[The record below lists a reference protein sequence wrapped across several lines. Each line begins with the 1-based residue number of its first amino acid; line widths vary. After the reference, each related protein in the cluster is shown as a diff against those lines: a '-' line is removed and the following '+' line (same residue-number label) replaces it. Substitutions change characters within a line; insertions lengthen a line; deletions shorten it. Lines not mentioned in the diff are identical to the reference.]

1 VSRKYTIPDDNVISA
16 CNSRQKQDKYS
27 KGAVLDKMVHQ
38 QMSSLIWVVLIKKTA
53 SMRSKISVVQLYEVW
68 SLPIQYFE
76 KKEALNKAKNWKAK
90 MSHELKGHGKR
101 YWTKF

>member
-1 VSRKYTIPDDNVISA
+1 
-16 CNSRQKQDKYS
+16 
-27 KGAVLDKMVHQ
+27 
-38 QMSSLIWVVLIKKTA
+38 
-53 SMRSKISVVQLYEVW
+53 MRSKISVVQLYEVW